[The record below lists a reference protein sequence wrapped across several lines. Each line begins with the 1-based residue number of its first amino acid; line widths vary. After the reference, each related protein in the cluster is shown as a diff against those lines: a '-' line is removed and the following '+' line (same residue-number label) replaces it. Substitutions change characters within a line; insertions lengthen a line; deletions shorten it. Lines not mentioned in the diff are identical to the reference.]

1 MDVDREMRIVG
12 GSNLAAAAAGSIVGF
27 HYVSLSSLGRSM
39 HGHSRI
45 VGVVVGACCFAAAT
59 VAAGGLSYIPQFVL
73 GGMVL
78 YVGLDLVFEWL
89 VLSVKRLSWVDWGIV
104 VAIVAVV
111 EFVGFLEGVAVGLLA
126 TIVHFV
132 VTYSR
137 TGAIR
142 HMFTGREMRSTVERS
157 TAERVALEDVQDGI
171 LLIKLHGYVFFAST
185 VGLVDSASERLT
197 DPDRNVTHLIID
209 FEHVTGVDASGFNG
223 FDKLVRLATAQSVA
237 VSYAALPDRLAHDF
251 DLAAR
256 YRNGGSG
263 VQRFAS
269 SDDALEWCED
279 DLLRRAGLDP
289 ESAEFSFDYT
299 LREMFSDSGQL
310 DVFTDALEL
319 LDVPAGTTIA
329 ASDRSAAHLD
339 FIERGTLTVVSSHD
353 ERTRIRRA
361 GPGSVL
367 GIASFFKHGG
377 PSSLVTI
384 RADTDCRVHRLG
396 NDAYFDLVAQHPE
409 VAAALQR
416 YALVAISDRFA
427 DLVTSYELVLRGK
440 A

>member
-1 MDVDREMRIVG
+1 
-12 GSNLAAAAAGSIVGF
+12 
-27 HYVSLSSLGRSM
+27 
-39 HGHSRI
+39 
-45 VGVVVGACCFAAAT
+45 
-59 VAAGGLSYIPQFVL
+59 
-73 GGMVL
+73 MVL

-157 TAERVALEDVQDGI
+157 TAERVALEDVQHGI
-171 LLIKLHGYVFFAST
+171 LLIKLQGYVFFAST
-185 VGLVDSASERLT
+185 VGLVDSVSNRLT

-237 VSYAALPDRLAHDF
+237 VAYAALPDRLAHDF

-299 LREMFSDSGQL
+299 LREMFRDSGQL

-329 ASDRSAAHLD
+329 VSDRSAAHLD